1 MMGSPS
7 GWGFMEVM
15 EQFIEASAN
24 VKGFTVTSLTNRTSN
39 GYLEYIFRRAAREIF
54 GIKIDPQTPL
64 EYVQGRNKD
73 LKEVSLTVNGE

>member
-7 GWGFMEVM
+7 GWGFIELM

-24 VKGFTVTSLTNRTSN
+24 VQQFCVASIMNRTSN

-54 GIKIDPQTPL
+54 KQEIDPQ
-64 EYVQGRNKD
+64 
-73 LKEVSLTVNGE
+73 